1 MGIMIGE
8 SSTFPTNIYLK
19 VVAKKLRAMRLT
31 NYEKLTLEEI
41 KELSREIL
49 IQRKVNFYK
58 RSNFFVSPIRGDL
71 RHFDDA
77 RRQEL
82 TDYRFNPQMFF
93 K

>member
-58 RSNFFVSPIRGDL
+58 RSIFLSRQSEAICAILMMRA
-71 RHFDDA
+71 A
-77 RRQEL
+77 RS
-82 TDYRFNPQMFF
+82 
-93 K
+93 